1 MIKAHY
7 FRMLRRKVS
16 YVFLAAIPST
26 VEKAREALKKSGRKK
41 SIFIGF
47 RFSSVIEARSFNPCT
62 IICAKI

>member
-26 VEKAREALKKSGRKK
+26 VEKAREALKKSGKEK
-41 SIFIGF
+41 SVLIGF
-47 RFSSVIEARSFNPCT
+47 RFSPVIETRSLNP
-62 IICAKI
+62 CAKI